1 MPNFNF
7 PKGSM
12 VFLCLFCFDRKAE
25 HNLFPEERDAAILH
39 HNTIT
44 GKILI
49 KECIDLR

>member
-12 VFLCLFCFDRKAE
+12 VFLCLFYFDRKAE
-25 HNLFPEERDAAILH
+25 HSLFPEEKDATILH

-44 GKILI
+44 GKSS
-49 KECIDLR
+49 